1 MSENMSMDQLM
12 DSFEL
17 KHFRKGD
24 IVKGKVIAVKSDEI
38 IVNIGHFADGI
49 VPRNELSNDNNF
61 DMENIKVD
69 DEIFVMVLSGD
80 DGDGNVLLSKKKADA
95 IKVWDDLEE
104 SFESEKTILVKVSEV
119 VKGGVVAFLNGV
131 RVFMPGSQCSVNRI
145 ENLETLVGKELEVK
159 VIEFNRKDRKIVI
172 SRRVIEEKEI
182 KNEKA
187 KIWNSIKV
195 GEKKTGTVKKIMKFG
210 AFVDIG
216 GLDGL
221 IHINDLSWSRV
232 KNVEE
237 ILKVGDVVEV
247 YIKEIDRDKDRLAL
261 SLKDICGDP
270 WNVVEESFKIGDTI
284 EGTVTK
290 FIKVGAFVEIKAG
303 IEGLVHISEISD
315 ENITKP
321 EEALKIGDKVKV
333 KILSID
339 KEQHRLSLSIKDS
352 SEKSTE
358 YLEYNDEEEGFSLGD
373 LFKDFKF

>member
-1 MSENMSMDQLM
+1 MSEDMSMDQLM

-17 KHFRKGD
+17 KHFHKGD
-24 IVKGKVIAVKSDEI
+24 IVKGKVIAVKSDEV

-49 VPRNELSNDNNF
+49 VPRNELSNNKDF
-61 DMENIKVD
+61 DINSINID
-69 DEIFVMVLSGD
+69 DDIFVMVLSGD
-80 DGDGNVLLSKKKADA
+80 DGEGNVLLSKKKADA

-104 SFESEKTILVKVSEV
+104 SFNKEKTITIKVDEV
-119 VKGGVVAFLNGV
+119 VKGGVVGFLNGV
-131 RVFMPGSQCSVNRI
+131 RVFMPGSQCSVKRV
-145 ENLETLVGKELEVK
+145 ENLETLVGESLEVK
-159 VIEFNRKDRKIVI
+159 VIEFNRENRKVVV
-172 SRRVIEEKEI
+172 SRRVVEEREI
-182 KNEKA
+182 KLGKA

-195 GEKKTGTVKKIMKFG
+195 GEKKVGTVKKIMKFG

-216 GLDGL
+216 GLEGL

-232 KNVEE
+232 RNVED
-237 ILKVGDVVEV
+237 ILKTGDTVEV
-247 YIKEIDRDKDRLAL
+247 YIKEIDRNKDRLAL
-261 SLKDICGDP
+261 SLKDICSDP
-270 WNVVEESFKIGDTI
+270 WNTIEEDFKIGDTI

-303 IEGLVHISEISD
+303 VEGLVHISEISD

-321 EEALKIGDKVKV
+321 EEVLKIGDKVKV

-339 KEQHRLSLSIKDS
+339 TDEHKLSLSIKDA

>member
-1 MSENMSMDQLM
+1 MNENMSMDQLM

-17 KHFRKGD
+17 KHFHKGD

-49 VPRNELSNDNNF
+49 VPRNELSNNKDFDINNI
-61 DMENIKVD
+61 NVD
-69 DEIFVMVLSGD
+69 DDIFVMVLSGD
-80 DGDGNVLLSKKKADA
+80 DGEGNVLLSKKRADA

-104 SFESEKTILVKVSEV
+104 SFKNEKTITIKVDEV
-119 VKGGVVAFLNGV
+119 VKGGVVGFLNGV
-131 RVFMPGSQCSVNRI
+131 RVFMPRSQCSVRRI
-145 ENLETLVGKELEVK
+145 ENLETLVGENLEVK
-159 VIEFNRKDRKIVI
+159 VIEFNREDRKVVV
-172 SRRVIEEKEI
+172 SRRVVEEREI
-182 KNEKA
+182 KLGKA
-187 KIWNSIKV
+187 KIWNSLKV
-195 GEKKTGTVKKIMKFG
+195 GEKKVGTVKKIMKFG

-216 GLDGL
+216 GLEGL

-232 KNVEE
+232 RNVED
-237 ILKVGDVVEV
+237 ILKTGDTVEV
-247 YIKEIDRDKDRLAL
+247 YIKEINRDKDRLAL
-261 SLKDICGDP
+261 SLKDICSDP
-270 WNVVEESFKIGDTI
+270 WNTIEEDFKIGDTI

-303 IEGLVHISEISD
+303 VEGLVHISEISD
-315 ENITKP
+315 DNITKP

-339 KEQHRLSLSIKDS
+339 KDEHKLSLSIKDA

>member
-1 MSENMSMDQLM
+1 MSENISMDQLM

-61 DMENIKVD
+61 DMESIKVD

-104 SFESEKTILVKVSEV
+104 SFELEKTILVKVSEV

-159 VIEFNRKDRKIVI
+159 VIEFNRKDRRIVV

-270 WNVVEESFKIGDTI
+270 WNAIEESFKIGDTT